1 MFVPV
6 ARLVRNQLPESW
18 HLGAAAIVKPGG
30 ELVARLGDP
39 QLPVYLRSSAKPFQ
53 IQPLLAAGGETR
65 FALDDA
71 DLALI
76 CASHSGTE
84 EHAARAQGLLDRGG
98 FTVSD
103 LLCGAH
109 PPLDPEIAAALAARG
124 PVAGT
129 PTPLHNN
136 CSGKHAG
143 MLLACRALD
152 LPTAHYVDLAH
163 PLQQQIRAVLA
174 DVTGLE
180 EREIQAG
187 IDGCSAPAFHLSL
200 AAGARAYAA
209 LADPL
214 AAGLRDPLARGLR
227 RAADAMAAAPE
238 MVAGPRRFTTALMRE
253 TGGRILGKEGAEGVY
268 GLAIRGPVALGVLL
282 KIADGGERARDA
294 VVLELL
300 AQLGAISGEE
310 LERLATFRRVP
321 QRNHRGILVGSI
333 EPDLELEPP
342 E

>member
-1 MFVPV
+1 MFAPV

-18 HLGAAAIVKPGG
+18 HLGAAAVVTPRG

-39 QLPVYLRSSAKPFQ
+39 RLPVYLRSSAKPFQ
-53 IQPLLAAGGETR
+53 VQPLLAAGGEAR

-84 EHAARAQGLLDRGG
+84 EHAARALKLLARGG
-98 FTVSD
+98 FGVED

-109 PPLDPEIAAALAARG
+109 PPLDPEVAAALAARG
-124 PVAGT
+124 PAAGR

-143 MLLACRALD
+143 MLLACRLLA
-152 LPTAHYVDLAH
+152 LPTADYVDLEH
-163 PLQQQIRAVLA
+163 PLQRRIHAVLA
-174 DVTGLE
+174 EVTGLE
-180 EREIQAG
+180 EREILAG

-209 LADPL
+209 LADPTG
-214 AAGLRDPLARGLR
+214 AGLRGELAHGLS
-227 RAADAMAAAPE
+227 RAADAMAAAPG
-238 MVAGPRRFTTALMRE
+238 MVAGPGRFTTALMQE
-253 TGGRILGKEGAEGVY
+253 TGGRVIGKEGAEGVY

-300 AQLGAISGEE
+300 AQLGAVSGEE
-310 LERLATFRRVP
+310 LGRLARFRRVP
-321 QRNHRGILVGSI
+321 QRNHRGIPVGEI
-333 EPDLELEPP
+333 EPDLELESPG
-342 E
+342 